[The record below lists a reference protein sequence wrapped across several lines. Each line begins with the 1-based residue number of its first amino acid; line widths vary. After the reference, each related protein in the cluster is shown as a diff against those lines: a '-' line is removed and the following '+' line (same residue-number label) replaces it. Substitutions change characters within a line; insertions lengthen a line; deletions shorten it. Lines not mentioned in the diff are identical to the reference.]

1 MPLLYLHLSIAKEAA
16 ELLHHPVVDPNMGS
30 YLVGAISPD
39 VHYISGVSRKETH
52 FFDFDKKECESGACL
67 LFKAHPDL
75 ARGSKLD
82 ATTKSF
88 IAGYLSHLI
97 ADEVWILD
105 IYRPFFGNLSPLS
118 GDPMAN
124 MLDRLLQFE
133 LDRREREDK
142 AKMAVI
148 HAELCDWELQV
159 NIDFLATTALQQ
171 WRDFACAAA
180 VRQVTLDD
188 FPPFARSFLLPSKK
202 IDAEQLE
209 PFLSSVPDKLNW
221 AIQHVTPQRLIAF
234 REKAISQSVAAAR
247 EYLGEDN

>member
-39 VHYISGVSRKETH
+39 VHYVSGVSRKETH
-52 FFDFDKKECESGACL
+52 FFDFDTKDCESGAGL

-75 ARGSKLD
+75 ARGRKLD

-105 IYRPFFGNLSPLS
+105 IYRPFFGNLSPLGS
-118 GDPMAN
+118 DPMAN
-124 MLDRLLQFE
+124 ALDRLLQFE

-142 AKMAVI
+142 AKMAAI
-148 HAELCDWELQV
+148 RAELCQSEPQV
-159 NIDFLATTALQQ
+159 NIDFLATTTLRQ
-171 WRDFACAAA
+171 WRDFVCAAMA
-180 VRQVTLDD
+180 REVTLAD

-209 PFLSSVPDKLNW
+209 PFLLSVPDKLDW
-221 AIQHVTPQRLIAF
+221 AIQHVTPQRLTAF
-234 REKAISQSVAAAR
+234 RGKAISQSVKAAR